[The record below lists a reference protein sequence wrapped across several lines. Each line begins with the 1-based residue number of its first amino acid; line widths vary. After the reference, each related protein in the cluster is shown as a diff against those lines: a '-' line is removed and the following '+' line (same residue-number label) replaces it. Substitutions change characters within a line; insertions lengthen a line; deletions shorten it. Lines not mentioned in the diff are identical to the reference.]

1 MDLYAHIHEIKQL
14 ATQPHLYPLFWDE
27 DINNGLT
34 LVNLISL
41 ASHENTDIAAMDTAS
56 RDYCRYWPRQPV
68 LKKTGSETA
77 FLALNLDRLLD
88 RDFRGRVSD
97 RKAEQVFKTETG
109 F

>member
-27 DINNGLT
+27 DISNGLT

-56 RDYCRYWPRQPV
+56 IYIYIIIELL
-68 LKKTGSETA
+68 LK
-77 FLALNLDRLLD
+77 RL
-88 RDFRGRVSD
+88 FM
-97 RKAEQVFKTETG
+97 FY
-109 F
+109 

>member
-41 ASHENTDIAAMDTAS
+41 ASHENTDIAAMATAS
-56 RDYCRYWPRQPV
+56 RDYCRYWSPYRQPV
-68 LKKTGSETA
+68 YKKQA
-77 FLALNLDRLLD
+77 QR
-88 RDFRGRVSD
+88 
-97 RKAEQVFKTETG
+97 QVFWVRS
-109 F
+109 

>member
-56 RDYCRYWPRQPV
+56 KDYCRNWPRQPV
-68 LKKTGSETA
+68 LKKNRIRDCFSGFKS
-77 FLALNLDRLLD
+77 RQVLLD
-88 RDFRGRVSD
+88 RDFQG
-97 RKAEQVFKTETG
+97 
-109 F
+109 